1 MHSVG
6 RIPRY
11 PMRRCDGTDV
21 KTAETALQ
29 RAVVQGVTALR
40 LKMAGQTKSP
50 HRAERNF
57 MNAILNIFGEYG
69 QHITVVFLVIFLAS
83 FSLEEGPRAR
93 FLQWVAG
100 GFFLLTLLLGLGCSL
115 SSL

>member
-29 RAVVQGVTALR
+29 GAVVQGVTALR

-50 HRAERNF
+50 H
-57 MNAILNIFGEYG
+57 
-69 QHITVVFLVIFLAS
+69 
-83 FSLEEGPRAR
+83 
-93 FLQWVAG
+93 WAG
-100 GFFLLTLLLGLGCSL
+100 GKENRLWKKGFGLAAMEKL
-115 SSL
+115 